1 MQSFIDS
8 RFTLFIKIYFFVDS
22 FPFFVDLSKF
32 CTRKASTRNK
42 GYEWMNEWMN
52 EYSKS
57 LTLQVFLRTSL
68 LQAWATMRHLP
79 LLGRINTTGHYFLIS
94 TLNNGD
100 EAARKAT
107 KQLSLTSM
115 WWKLAFIF
123 IMSFKSSQYCIV

>member
-1 MQSFIDS
+1 
-8 RFTLFIKIYFFVDS
+8 
-22 FPFFVDLSKF
+22 
-32 CTRKASTRNK
+32 
-42 GYEWMNEWMN
+42 MN

-123 IMSFKSSQYCIV
+123 IMSFKSSQYCINLTKNCGEQCKHRKQMKKCRVET